1 MNAKRTITPEQIKTA
16 AQLSGTLW
24 YYQRDTLIHPVETH
38 VVKETNY
45 SYQSDV
51 ASDIRINRDGK
62 IKYRLWDPEKQKWTN
77 KLIDIDRANRLLSRA
92 VFS

>member
-38 VVKETNY
+38 IVKEKN
-45 SYQSDV
+45 S
-51 ASDIRINRDGK
+51 I
-62 IKYRLWDPEKQKWTN
+62 
-77 KLIDIDRANRLLSRA
+77 
-92 VFS
+92 